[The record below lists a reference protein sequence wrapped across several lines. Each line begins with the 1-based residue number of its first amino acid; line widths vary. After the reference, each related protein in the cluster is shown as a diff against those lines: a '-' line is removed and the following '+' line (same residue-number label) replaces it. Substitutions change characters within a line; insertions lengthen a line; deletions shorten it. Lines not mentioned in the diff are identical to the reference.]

1 MSYHV
6 TVIVKPEDAEK
17 TENALHE
24 LCVSVYEDSEAAM
37 KKLPD
42 VLGKRLPTV
51 LSMHYEKDNGNE
63 GIFFVYFPLD
73 LPYGMSIMMFQAKR
87 KFRKIIREF
96 LESKG
101 IKAEIK

>member
-1 MSYHV
+1 MSYYV

-24 LCVSVYEDSEAAM
+24 LCVSVYEDSSESM
-37 KKLPD
+37 KKLPEI
-42 VLGKRLPTV
+42 LSKRLPTV
-51 LSMHYEKDNGNE
+51 LSMSYEKSKDDDAV
-63 GIFFVYFPLD
+63 FFVYFPLD